1 MQKARIPADE
11 QSRLK
16 ALYEYE
22 ILDTEAEKVFDDL
35 TQLASDICDTPISLI
50 SLVDPQRQWF
60 KSKYG
65 IEATETERDIAFCS
79 HAILQ
84 DQVFEIQN
92 ALLDERFHDN
102 PLVTNDPNIRFYAG
116 APLITPQ
123 GSTIGTLCVISDK
136 PKKLTKKQISALTI
150 LSKEVIAQLELRL
163 KNREL
168 SKALEQQK
176 THIQEL
182 EKLKAEA
189 DTSNNL
195 KGKFLANMSH
205 ELRTPLHGIL
215 NLAEFGLSD
224 SSNSEKDIALKSI
237 LNSANILSNIVND
250 ILDFSKIEAGKLD
263 IEHIDFNLK
272 DVVNGVIEPL
282 KKQASDKGIKF
293 NVLIDK
299 KVAETLKG
307 DPLRI
312 SQILNNLCSNA
323 IKFTQAGHVDL
334 IINLKGHSL
343 NTQNITFKVIDTGI
357 GINKAAQ
364 ANLFKE
370 FHQADSSTS
379 RKFGGT
385 GLGLSICNKLSHLM
399 GGKIRFTS
407 QENEGSTFI
416 YQQSFEASILD
427 SLLKKNKEVT
437 DLQGCAILVAEDN
450 KINQIVVNKM
460 LKAHNTQVIFT
471 ENGKECVDYF
481 VNNHV
486 DLIFMDIQMPVMDGV
501 EATKA
506 IRALKNGKSIPIIAM
521 TANTMKQDIE
531 HYLNIGMDGYLTK
544 PFNKDSLNS
553 LLNVYNPNNENLK
566 DLAIKISDPSIKR
579 EHKLKQTC
587 RELKRLIPAANRVS
601 LWLFNEEYSEINC
614 LMCLDENDEVILDSV
629 LTAKDYPDYF
639 NYILSHQI
647 LDAPDARN
655 HEVTKGFTKSYFEPY
670 DIYSLLDYIYFKDNK
685 ALGVICCESIGS
697 KISWTHA
704 DKEALIKIT
713 DLTTLFLSKQIDL
726 N

>member
-1 MQKARIPADE
+1 M
-11 QSRLK
+11 
-16 ALYEYE
+16 
-22 ILDTEAEKVFDDL
+22 
-35 TQLASDICDTPISLI
+35 
-50 SLVDPQRQWF
+50 
-60 KSKYG
+60 
-65 IEATETERDIAFCS
+65 
-79 HAILQ
+79 
-84 DQVFEIQN
+84 
-92 ALLDERFHDN
+92 
-102 PLVTNDPNIRFYAG
+102 
-116 APLITPQ
+116 
-123 GSTIGTLCVISDK
+123 
-136 PKKLTKKQISALTI
+136 
-150 LSKEVIAQLELRL
+150 
-163 KNREL
+163 
-168 SKALEQQK
+168 
-176 THIQEL
+176 
-182 EKLKAEA
+182 
-189 DTSNNL
+189 
-195 KGKFLANMSH
+195 
-205 ELRTPLHGIL
+205 
-215 NLAEFGLSD
+215 
-224 SSNSEKDIALKSI
+224 
-237 LNSANILSNIVND
+237 
-250 ILDFSKIEAGKLD
+250 
-263 IEHIDFNLK
+263 
-272 DVVNGVIEPL
+272 
-282 KKQASDKGIKF
+282 
-293 NVLIDK
+293 
-299 KVAETLKG
+299 
-307 DPLRI
+307 
-312 SQILNNLCSNA
+312 
-323 IKFTQAGHVDL
+323 
-334 IINLKGHSL
+334 
-343 NTQNITFKVIDTGI
+343 
-357 GINKAAQ
+357 
-364 ANLFKE
+364 
-370 FHQADSSTS
+370 
-379 RKFGGT
+379 
-385 GLGLSICNKLSHLM
+385 
-399 GGKIRFTS
+399 
-407 QENEGSTFI
+407 
-416 YQQSFEASILD
+416 
-427 SLLKKNKEVT
+427 LKKNKEVT
-437 DLQGCAILVAEDN
+437 DLQGCTILVAEDN

-460 LKAHNTQVIFT
+460 LKAHNTQVIFA

>member
-1 MQKARIPADE
+1 
-11 QSRLK
+11 
-16 ALYEYE
+16 
-22 ILDTEAEKVFDDL
+22 
-35 TQLASDICDTPISLI
+35 
-50 SLVDPQRQWF
+50 
-60 KSKYG
+60 
-65 IEATETERDIAFCS
+65 
-79 HAILQ
+79 
-84 DQVFEIQN
+84 
-92 ALLDERFHDN
+92 
-102 PLVTNDPNIRFYAG
+102 
-116 APLITPQ
+116 
-123 GSTIGTLCVISDK
+123 
-136 PKKLTKKQISALTI
+136 
-150 LSKEVIAQLELRL
+150 
-163 KNREL
+163 
-168 SKALEQQK
+168 
-176 THIQEL
+176 
-182 EKLKAEA
+182 
-189 DTSNNL
+189 
-195 KGKFLANMSH
+195 
-205 ELRTPLHGIL
+205 
-215 NLAEFGLSD
+215 
-224 SSNSEKDIALKSI
+224 
-237 LNSANILSNIVND
+237 
-250 ILDFSKIEAGKLD
+250 
-263 IEHIDFNLK
+263 
-272 DVVNGVIEPL
+272 
-282 KKQASDKGIKF
+282 
-293 NVLIDK
+293 
-299 KVAETLKG
+299 VAKTLKG

-343 NTQNITFKVIDTGI
+343 NTQNIVFEVIDTGI

-385 GLGLSICNKLSHLM
+385 GLGLSICNRLSHLM
-399 GGKIRFTS
+399 NGKITFTS
-407 QENEGSTFI
+407 KENEGSTFI

-437 DLQGCAILVAEDN
+437 NLQGCTILVAEDN
-450 KINQIVVNKM
+450 KINQIVVSKM
-460 LKAHNTQVIFT
+460 LKAHNAKVVFS

-481 VNNHV
+481 ITNHV

-506 IRALKNGKSIPIIAM
+506 IRAQDKGKSIPIIAM

-579 EHKLKQTC
+579 ERKLKQTC

-670 DIYSLLDYIYFKDNK
+670 NIYSLLDYIYFKDNK